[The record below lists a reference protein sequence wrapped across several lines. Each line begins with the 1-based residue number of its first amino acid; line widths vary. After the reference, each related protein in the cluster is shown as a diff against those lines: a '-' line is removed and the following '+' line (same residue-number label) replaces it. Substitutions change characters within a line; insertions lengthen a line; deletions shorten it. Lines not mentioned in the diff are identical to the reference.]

1 MHICMYIQKIIHV
14 CKNYRCVCAYVY
26 IHIYLYMY
34 NPSFASSH
42 LPASLAKR
50 DKKGG
55 TFGYCLR
62 YTAQRIG
69 CATIVVEGSDCKHP
83 ASAAMPKAFVRLPT
97 PEARRRS
104 TVPF

>member
-1 MHICMYIQKIIHV
+1 MYVKIIGV
-14 CKNYRCVCAYVY
+14 CVCAYVY